1 VIVRVRLQTDGCD
14 MTEHQMTPTIRFA
27 TPADAELILHFIR
40 ALAEYEH
47 EPDAVAATPAVIR
60 SQMEQPEPPFEC
72 LIAEYDGEPAGF
84 ALFFRNYSTW
94 SGRPGLYLE
103 DFFVPERLRGHGIGK
118 ALFKRMA
125 QLAVTR
131 GWTRMD
137 WAVLDW
143 NRPAQE
149 FYRARGA
156 VTEDGWTLWRLDGE
170 ALAKVARD

>member
-1 VIVRVRLQTDGCD
+1 
-14 MTEHQMTPTIRFA
+14 
-27 TPADAELILHFIR
+27 
-40 ALAEYEH
+40 
-47 EPDAVAATPAVIR
+47 
-60 SQMEQPEPPFEC
+60 
-72 LIAEYDGEPAGF
+72 
-84 ALFFRNYSTW
+84 
-94 SGRPGLYLE
+94 
-103 DFFVPERLRGHGIGK
+103 
-118 ALFKRMA
+118 MA